1 MSEGVVLKLVPRVS
15 RQSLN
20 CDKLLQDAIDE
31 GLQDVIIVGYAK
43 SGELYAASST
53 ADGGEIVY
61 LLELLKHKLFSGDF
75 YECPGSA

>member
-1 MSEGVVLKLVPRVS
+1 MSGVVLKLVPPVNRLSV
-15 RQSLN
+15 N
-20 CDKLLQDAIDE
+20 CDRLLQDAIDE
-31 GLQDVIIVGYAK
+31 GLQDVIVIGYKK